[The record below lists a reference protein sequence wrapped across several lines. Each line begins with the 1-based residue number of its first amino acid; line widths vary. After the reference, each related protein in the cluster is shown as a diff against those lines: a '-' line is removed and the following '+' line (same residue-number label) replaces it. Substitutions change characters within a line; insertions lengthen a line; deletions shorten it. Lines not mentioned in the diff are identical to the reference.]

1 MKLPV
6 PLAAVS
12 LAFATVAFAQT
23 TKPAVLAR
31 MNETK
36 ATYEDIALKIWG
48 FAELGYQETKSSAL
62 LQEQFKKEGFE
73 LKVGLVGEPT
83 SFIASYGSGTPV
95 IAIIGEFDA
104 LPELSTEAWS
114 PTRKPIAGAKAGHGC
129 GHNLFGSGSA
139 AAAVAV
145 KDWMKATSQKGT
157 LRYYGC
163 PAEEGGSGKV
173 YMVRDGLFADVD
185 AVLHWHASDRNTAN
199 PQSNLAN
206 KSAKFRFHG
215 SVVGEQASQPRNAI
229 KGMEAMDVMV
239 ALMRDQMPP
248 DSIVQ
253 YALLHGGQAPN
264 VPTMFAENFYYFRN
278 HSRVLAEEGFRA
290 VVHAAEGAA
299 IGTGTKMDYEIMH
312 GNYEIL
318 PNDTLNRVMHANM
331 VTVGGFTFTDEEK
344 AFAEKLGRS
353 LPGARTAALE
363 LAETIQPYDPNPP
376 LGQFSTDTGDVTW
389 NVPTAMC
396 MAAVTVPG
404 VPLHSWQATACTGTT
419 IGLKGMMVAAKTIAL
434 TTIDYFQQPD
444 LLVKA
449 KAEFAQ
455 RRGADFKYVALVG
468 DRKPP
473 LDFRN

>member
-1 MKLPV
+1 MKISAPLV
-6 PLAAVS
+6 AVSFGLALAAH
-12 LAFATVAFAQT
+12 AQT
-23 TKPAVLAR
+23 TKPAVLAH

-48 FAELGYQETKSSAL
+48 YAELGYQETKSSAL
-62 LQEQFKKEGFE
+62 LQSQLKAEGFE
-73 LKVGLVGEPT
+73 VKAGLAGEPT
-83 SFIASYGSGTPV
+83 AFIASYGSGQPV

-129 GHNLFGSGSA
+129 GHNLFGAGSA
-139 AAAVAV
+139 AAAVAA
-145 KDWMKATSQKGT
+145 KDWMKSTGQKGT

-173 YMVRDGLFADVD
+173 YMVRDGLFAGVD

-229 KGMEAMDVMV
+229 KGMEAMDIMV

-299 IGTGTKMDYEIMH
+299 LGTGTKMDFEIMH
-312 GNYEIL
+312 GNHELL

-344 AFAEKLGRS
+344 AFAEKLGHS

-376 LGQFSTDTGDVTW
+376 IGQFSTDVGDITW

-419 IGLKGMMVAAKTIAL
+419 IGLKGMMVAAKTLAL
-434 TTIDYFQQPD
+434 TTIDYFQQPA

-449 KAEFAQ
+449 KAELLQ
-455 RRGADFKYVALVG
+455 RRGADFKYAPMVG